1 MSHEAFVIC
10 VELKYEPRNQT
21 SLSLYPKQNKIVSVA
36 TDLGELFGSSGEL
49 EGTRPP
55 GSQDPGIV
63 LLPSQTPAQIITKDY
78 LAI

>member
-1 MSHEAFVIC
+1 M
-10 VELKYEPRNQT
+10 ELKYEPRDQT

-36 TDLGELFGSSGEL
+36 TDLGGLSGSSGEL
-49 EGTRPP
+49 EGTGPP

-63 LLPSQTPAQIITKDY
+63 LLPSQMPVQIITKDY